1 MRRSISNALSLKVLV
16 FLVLAAL
23 FNLISYSLD
32 QLIVQSEDKLRK
44 QNSDLQIIKLKV
56 SDFSSTINIFQNIYF
71 EVSHETNLLRNLW
84 GFNAKTYDLFDMQSK
99 GYFDHQG
106 KITDEKLLKN
116 SKELSIF
123 YEKKLY
129 ELIEKLN
136 FKTIQFNIIFKE
148 NFSTGET
155 FKILKNN
162 QTFLNYLKKPIFE
175 IDKNL
180 VKEMILLDDEKAYEK
195 FLIVLDYTDLLYK
208 LRDDIEFF
216 DQTIQKEY
224 LNSIAEYFEAL
235 NNYSKINNKNN
246 YLILSSICSQIIGL
260 FFLLLLFRT
269 LIKENY

>member
-99 GYFDHQG
+99 GYLDHQG

-216 DQTIQKEY
+216 EQTIQKEY